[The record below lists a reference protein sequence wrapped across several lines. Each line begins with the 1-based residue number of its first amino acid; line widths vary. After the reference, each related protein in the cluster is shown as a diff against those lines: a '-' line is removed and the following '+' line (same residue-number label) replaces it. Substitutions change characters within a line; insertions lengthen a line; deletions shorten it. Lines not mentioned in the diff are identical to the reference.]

1 MWYIVLT
8 KPRQEARAQENL
20 ENQLQGQAG
29 EVYLPMLK
37 IERVTQGKRTLK
49 TEPLFPGY
57 LFLRLE
63 KNSPVFSKVRSTF
76 GVNKLLC
83 FGATPVTI
91 DERLIEDLRQRSA
104 TGESAP
110 QFKTGQKVELTEGPF
125 RHYQALF
132 KEYKGS
138 ERAIILLTLLG
149 QQNELIVELNE
160 LQKR

>member
-20 ENQLQGQAG
+20 ENQGA
-29 EVYLPMLK
+29 EVYLPMLQT
-37 IERVTQGKRTLK
+37 ERISQGKRTVK
-49 TEPLFPGY
+49 IEPLFPGY
-57 LFLRLE
+57 LFIRLE
-63 KNSPVFSKVRSTF
+63 KDSPIFCKIRSTL
-76 GVNKLLC
+76 GVNKLLS
-83 FGATPVTI
+83 FGGNPLTI
-91 DERLIEDLRQRSA
+91 DERLIEDLRQRTA

-110 QFKTGQKVELTEGPF
+110 QFKAGQKVELTDGPF

-138 ERAIILLTLLG
+138 ERAIILLSLLG
-149 QQNELIVELNE
+149 QQNELIVELTE